1 MNIAV
6 CDDDKQVLK
15 EFDILFSRIDDDTIR
30 YKKFCSAEDLDAYLD
45 NGEINF
51 DLFILDIE
59 MIRMSGIDI
68 AKKIRKIDKNVL
80 ISFLTSYSQYV
91 YDVFEVIAFD
101 FIVKPLTQERLN
113 ELIKKARNYLQMVKR
128 TFIFS
133 YRKNSYNIPFQKILY
148 LEKEGRKVWIN
159 AEDGKKYQ
167 CNMTLEEIWK
177 QLDEKMFVSLHK
189 SCIVNIEEI
198 MEIEKDKVILKNNKE
213 LYISRDYKKNLKKK
227 HLEFLKVQL

>member
-1 MNIAV
+1 
-6 CDDDKQVLK
+6 
-15 EFDILFSRIDDDTIR
+15 
-30 YKKFCSAEDLDAYLD
+30 
-45 NGEINF
+45 
-51 DLFILDIE
+51 
-59 MIRMSGIDI
+59 
-68 AKKIRKIDKNVL
+68 
-80 ISFLTSYSQYV
+80 
-91 YDVFEVIAFD
+91 
-101 FIVKPLTQERLN
+101 
-113 ELIKKARNYLQMVKR
+113 MVKR